1 MATLDDV
8 ARLSQVSAM
17 TVSRVINNK
26 GAVSEA
32 TQQRVMAAI
41 RQLNYRPN
49 LVARG
54 LATCR
59 TNSIGVVV
67 SRLENP
73 NYAVM
78 VAGIN
83 RKAAE
88 YGYDIL
94 LGNGEDPAGLIH
106 SVNTLLNKQVDGL
119 IILPEETRNTEESG
133 SQSKRSSLNFYGELE
148 QLIAA
153 GNVQLPVVLVGDFQM
168 EGIAGR
174 VGVDYYEGARMAVK
188 CLYEKGHRRIGIA
201 AHEAGLVGIWGERQR
216 GFFDAMQE
224 LGCPVLD
231 KDVIYCPEAM
241 GAAMQVGIRF
251 FAGDDLPT
259 ALYCSNDEIALGFL
273 NAAAQCG
280 VRVPEQISLI
290 GHDGSLYS
298 QVSYPRLTTVSIS
311 PLQIGA
317 ASMEMIAEC
326 LNESNEPAEQP
337 RERIIKQELIDGN
350 SVIQR

>member
-1 MATLDDV
+1 MATLNDV

-26 GAVSEA
+26 GSVSEA
-32 TQQRVMAAI
+32 TQQRVMDAI
-41 RQLNYRPN
+41 NQLNYRPN

-94 LGNGEDPAGLIH
+94 LGNGEDPAGLIQ

-119 IILPEETRNTEESG
+119 IILPEETRDTEESD
-133 SQSKRSSLNFYGELE
+133 SRKKRSSLNFYGQLQ
-148 QLIAA
+148 QLITEGGAR
-153 GNVQLPVVLVGDFQM
+153 LPVVLVGDSQV

-174 VGVDYYEGARMAVK
+174 VGVNYYEGARMAVR
-188 CLYEKGHRRIGIA
+188 CLYEKGHRRIGIV
-201 AHEAGLVGIWGERQR
+201 AHEAGQVGIWGERQR
-216 GFFDAMQE
+216 GFFDEMRE
-224 LGCPVLD
+224 LGCPVRD
-231 KDVIYCPEAM
+231 EDVISCPEAM
-241 GAAMQVGIRF
+241 EAAMQVGLRF
-251 FAGDDLPT
+251 FAGEDLPT

-273 NAAAQCG
+273 NAAAQRG
-280 VRVPEQISLI
+280 VRVPEQVSLI

-298 QVSYPRLTTVSIS
+298 EVCYPRLTTVSIS

-317 ASMEMIAEC
+317 ASMEIIAEC
-326 LNESNEPAEQP
+326 LNDPSDKV
-337 RERIIKQELIDGN
+337 RERTIKQELIDGN